1 MGQGWGG
8 AGDLDG
14 QDQTQ
19 DDASAGHSPSAKP
32 ESERD
37 VR

>member
-1 MGQGWGG
+1 MGQRQGG

-14 QDQTQ
+14 RDQTQ

-37 VR
+37 VQ